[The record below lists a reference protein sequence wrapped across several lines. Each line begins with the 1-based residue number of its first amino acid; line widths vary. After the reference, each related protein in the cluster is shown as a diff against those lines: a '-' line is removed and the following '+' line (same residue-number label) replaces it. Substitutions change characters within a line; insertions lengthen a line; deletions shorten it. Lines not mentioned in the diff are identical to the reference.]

1 LKSLETK
8 IRFFPDFVFKKEGE
22 KSYIAGR
29 KNLNRYIE
37 ISEDAYEI
45 IKSIVKLEDLD
56 LIKQELYS
64 FSEGEIEDFIDQLV
78 ELNFLEIYEGKL
90 ITSETIN
97 KKGFSFPWISQRI
110 LKCIFNKVTIF
121 IWGLFLTYVYFFIL
135 PQVSFS
141 LLNYKDI
148 FFSKSLFITTITVTV
163 LDFILVMLH
172 EFSHFIAIRLLGGE
186 LGFIGIGR
194 RFFYFV
200 FETRI
205 DNIWLL
211 DKPKRIIVYLSGI
224 LCDVTLLSVFI
235 LVVNFTNIPLFHNI
249 SKVAIL
255 LLIVGIIFEFKFYLK
270 TDLYFVIADII
281 DSRTLMADSIM
292 YLRSFF
298 KYDRLSIAS
307 KFYSILIVLGLLIEL
322 YILVKVGIPASV
334 LAIVRTYNN
343 LVNKEWDYFF
353 SNLVVIFL
361 SFVELIFVVMTFI
374 SDKFGK
380 SRNT

>member
-1 LKSLETK
+1 M
-8 IRFFPDFVFKKEGE
+8 FKKEGE
-22 KSYIAGR
+22 KCYIAGR

-37 ISEDAYEI
+37 ISEDAFEI

-64 FSEGEIEDFIDQLV
+64 FSEGEIEDFIDQIV

-141 LLNYKDI
+141 LFNYKDI

-322 YILVKVGIPASV
+322 YILVKVGILASV